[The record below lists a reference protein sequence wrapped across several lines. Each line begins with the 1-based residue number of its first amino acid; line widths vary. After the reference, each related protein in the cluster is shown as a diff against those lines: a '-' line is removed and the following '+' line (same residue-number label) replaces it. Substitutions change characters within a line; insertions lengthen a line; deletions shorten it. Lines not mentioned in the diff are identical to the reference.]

1 MSTWI
6 FFEPGEKA
14 SSRPV
19 MRSSKRAPMQIITS
33 QSCIAMLASSVPC
46 MPSMPSHCGS
56 AAGKAPS
63 PISVE
68 VIGKPVS
75 LTSSRSRSLAAL
87 PELITPP
94 PV

>member
-46 MPSMPSHCGS
+46 MPSMPIHCGS
-56 AAGKAPS
+56 AAGNAPS

-75 LTSSRSRSLAAL
+75 LHQLAQQIAGV
-87 PELITPP
+87 PCRN
-94 PV
+94 